1 MPDFFAPLIMV
12 YKVLYLFAYDI
23 TGNYG
28 VALILLSLFIYIVIF
43 PFNSKMRRIQ
53 NEEREVQ
60 SVLLPQL
67 EIIKKQYHG
76 KEQYEKIKRLYHR
89 YSYHP
94 IYALRS
100 AAGIILQIPF
110 FIAARSMLYNLQEI
124 KGVSWGI
131 IDNLG
136 APDHLLAGINL
147 LPFVMTFVT
156 VLYAFVMPKISK
168 KEIIQTIIIG
178 VVFLIILYPAPSA
191 LLIFWICNL
200 LWSLFHC
207 FLFDRLQWFNDSIE
221 RIGDFFSKNELAFHI
236 IFALSLT
243 AGLFVPLEIYIK
255 NADQLWFSIKD
266 VIKYFVADT
275 VQYFAV
281 LLLVYIACLRKRV
294 RGIYLSVLL
303 GLLLGIFLQSYIIS
317 LDYGTFNGNEIEW
330 GKYTREGLINTF
342 IWLFCLGETFVNFK
356 RLKFDLDR
364 IKKYVKPI
372 ALCIVAIQC
381 VALFLSLKNNPLPES
396 AYETKK
402 TINIFTTKNMFN
414 VSSQNNIIVLLLD
427 MFDASVFEE
436 IVKKDPEIINELKGF
451 TFYPDT
457 TSVFG
462 LSYTSIPQILTGK
475 IYYNDMSRSQY
486 IEQAWDN
493 NQYYADLKK
502 NNYDIGIF
510 TTEDIASPDA
520 PISNLL
526 YENIIVDRD
535 AVNNSLKPL
544 IMFRMAPHYAK
555 KLFYEYNPDSQLYL
569 LANKQ
574 IQAYKEDDREFYLRL
589 KRGLSFQEGSNCFR
603 FYHLTGSH
611 YPYVLDRNMEYIKQ
625 GVRGNIYEQSVGK
638 LQIVIEYIRQLKQ
651 RGVFENSTF
660 VIMADHG
667 YHNRVGS
674 RPLLC
679 IKQPGNKSTAM
690 KVSGE
695 AISFSDF
702 MPMLLQR
709 FYGERNYT
717 KPDRKFYLQQERDF
731 VEYEIVG
738 NAKDLSSWNKIR
750 ILGSW
755 YKKQANTYKLG
766 KEIDCTDKNWDFE
779 TFQGTGWH
787 EKPESFGTW
796 SAGPESTLVFNLDNY
811 SKDKDLKFSFNAITY
826 LSDLSYRTARFYVND
841 VFITDII
848 LDNKTYEFSFII
860 PATIVV
866 NNSLKIRYTI
876 DHSGL
881 AIRDSGAITDLG
893 ILWMKLKIE
902 EE

>member
-1 MPDFFAPLIMV
+1 MLTLFTPIIKI
-12 YKVLYLFAYDI
+12 YKDIYLFVYEV

-28 VALILLSLFIYIVIF
+28 YALLLLSVFTFIVLY
-43 PFNSKMRRIQ
+43 PFNKKAQYLQNKENKIQ
-53 NEEREVQ
+53 AT
-60 SVLLPQL
+60 LAPQ
-67 EIIKKQYHG
+67 IAAIKKQYNG
-76 KEQYEKIKRLYHR
+76 REQFNQIQWLYRR
-89 YSYHP
+89 YGYHP
-94 IYALRS
+94 LYAIRS
-100 AAGIILQIPF
+100 AVGVIFQIPF
-110 FIAARSMLYNLQEI
+110 LTAAYYMLSGLIEIQGVEWGFISDLS
-124 KGVSWGI
+124 V
-131 IDNLG
+131 
-136 APDHLLAGINL
+136 PDHLLAGINL
-147 LPFVMTFVT
+147 LPFVMTLVT
-156 VLYAFVMPKISK
+156 SVYAFVMPEISK
-168 KEIIQTIIIG
+168 KQRIQTVLIG
-178 VVFLIILYPAPSA
+178 LFFLVLLYSAPSA
-191 LLIFWICNL
+191 LLIFWTCNL
-200 LWSLFHC
+200 ILSL
-207 FLFDRLQWFNDSIE
+207 LDSVLSKKIQWLGEFILE
-221 RIGDFFSKNELAFHI
+221 NELAFHI

-281 LLLVYIACLRKRV
+281 LLLVYIAYLRKRI

-303 GLLLGIFLQSYIIS
+303 GLLLGIFLQSYIVS
-317 LDYGTFNGNEIEW
+317 LDYGAFNGNEIEW
-330 GKYTREGLINTF
+330 GKYTKEGLVNTF

-356 RLKFDLDR
+356 RLKFDLER

-372 ALCIVAIQC
+372 AFCIVAIQC

-396 AYETKK
+396 AYVTKK

-427 MFDASVFEE
+427 MFDASVFEK
-436 IVKKDPEIINELKGF
+436 IVQKEPTIIDELKGF

-502 NNYDIGIF
+502 NNYDIGIY
-510 TTEDIASPDA
+510 EKEEIASSDA

-555 KLFYEYNPDSQLYL
+555 RIFYVYNPDSQLYL

-589 KRGLSFQEGSNCFR
+589 KKGLSFQEGSNCFR

-638 LQIVIEYIRQLKQ
+638 LKIVIEYIRQLKQ
-651 RGVFENSTF
+651 KGVFENSTF

-667 YHNRVGS
+667 YHNKVGS

-679 IKQPGNKSTAM
+679 IKQPGKKSTAM

-695 AISFSDF
+695 AISYSDF

-717 KPDRKFYLQQERDF
+717 KSDRKYYLQQERDF
-731 VEYEIVG
+731 VEYAIVG

-779 TFQGTGWH
+779 TYQGTGWH
-787 EKPESFGTW
+787 ERPESFGSW
-796 SAGPESTLVFNLDNY
+796 SAGPESTLIFNLGNY
-811 SKDKDLKFSFNAITY
+811 NNNKDLKFSFYAFAY
-826 LSDLSYRTARFYVND
+826 LSDLPYRTAKFYVND
-841 VFITDII
+841 VFITDIV
-848 LDNKTYEFSFII
+848 LDNKTYEFSFKIPSAII
-860 PATIVV
+860 V
-866 NNSLKIRYTI
+866 NNSLRIRYTI

-881 AIRDSGAITDLG
+881 AIRDGGAITDLG